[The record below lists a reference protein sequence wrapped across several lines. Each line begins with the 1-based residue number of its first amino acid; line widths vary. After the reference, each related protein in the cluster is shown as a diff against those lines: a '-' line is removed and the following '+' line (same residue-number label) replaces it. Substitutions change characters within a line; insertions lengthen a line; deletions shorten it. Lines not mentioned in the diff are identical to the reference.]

1 MKSMLLLPKDLQ
13 GNIFNLI
20 NKVIKSNSTDVSDR
34 VLCQLLTEMDGV
46 ETLKHVIV
54 IAATNRPDIIDIGL
68 TRPGRFDHLIYIP
81 PPDLDCRLEIFKINI
96 IGNKMPAFEVN
107 FETLAQKAEGYSG
120 AEICLICREAGLQAL
135 SNFLLI

>member
-1 MKSMLLLPKDLQ
+1 MISLFKIVNF
-13 GNIFNLI
+13 NIVY
-20 NKVIKSNSTDVSDR
+20 KSTDVSDR

-81 PPDLDCRLEIFKINI
+81 PPDLHCRKEIFKLNI
-96 IGNKMPAFEVN
+96 IGNKMPVIEVDIDA
-107 FETLAQKAEGYSG
+107 LANKTEGFSG
-120 AEICLICREAGLQAL
+120 AEICLICREAGLHAL
-135 SNFLLI
+135 SI

>member
-1 MKSMLLLPKDLQ
+1 MKFAYK
-13 GNIFNLI
+13 
-20 NKVIKSNSTDVSDR
+20 STDVSDR

-81 PPDLDCRLEIFKINI
+81 PPDLNCRKEIFKLNI
-96 IGNKMPAFEVN
+96 IGNKMPVSEVDIDA
-107 FETLAQKAEGYSG
+107 LANKTEGFSG
-120 AEICLICREAGLQAL
+120 AEICLICREAGLHAL
-135 SNFLLI
+135 SNIMIFFKEFNKKINK